1 MLPCI
6 CEITVS
12 HEEGVVPTKVFN
24 VRHSLDYSCKWND
37 CPISP
42 MLLSEHKNLNK
53 KLQKKKKTKL
63 RNSYFWGKILL
74 FVNLRVKF
82 IKRSG
87 S

>member
-53 KLQKKKKTKL
+53 KLQKKKKL
-63 RNSYFWGKILL
+63 NYEILIFEGKFYYL
-74 FVNLRVKF
+74 
-82 IKRSG
+82 
-87 S
+87 

>member
-53 KLQKKKKTKL
+53 KLQKKKK
-63 RNSYFWGKILL
+63 N
-74 FVNLRVKF
+74 
-82 IKRSG
+82 
-87 S
+87 